1 MLAPNVADQ
10 HPTGCSARHA
20 RSSMAKRRVTA
31 RPAGLIWLAWCR
43 VIEGTTTMN
52 KGDLV
57 DRLREL
63 GAIDRTL
70 LIVPHSLLTQAAD
83 EIARLREALGK
94 DRDRLDFLDEC
105 NRRLNARYGTNYGW
119 KLVLNHNV
127 NRLFLG
133 DHLDVDLNDSHGGKG
148 KLPSCRAAIDKEMDR
163 ITALQHKEPQG

>member
-1 MLAPNVADQ
+1 M
-10 HPTGCSARHA
+10 
-20 RSSMAKRRVTA
+20 
-31 RPAGLIWLAWCR
+31 
-43 VIEGTTTMN
+43 
-52 KGDLV
+52 GDLV
-57 DRLREL
+57 ERLRDS
-63 GAIDRTL
+63 A
-70 LIVPHSLLTQAAD
+70 HMTQGDGLSAMLMTAHEAAD

-133 DHLDVDLNDSHGGKG
+133 DHLDVDLNDSHGGKD

-163 ITALQHKEPQG
+163 IAALQHKEPQG

>member
-1 MLAPNVADQ
+1 
-10 HPTGCSARHA
+10 
-20 RSSMAKRRVTA
+20 
-31 RPAGLIWLAWCR
+31 
-43 VIEGTTTMN
+43 MN

-57 DRLREL
+57 EKVAR
-63 GAIDRTL
+63 AIYDATDPLSGDPVAVVIHMSDL
-70 LIVPHSLLTQAAD
+70 LHWEGVASGQMMPDIERQKLAIMEVCRAAATAAIGVCQAEAAD